1 MPPARAPQRRPSP
14 AGWGRGWAAEG
25 RGGTDTNAA
34 EGDWRADVL
43 DALAPHLPLALRAE
57 VLSEALTVARTI
69 KDSSARAQV
78 LSALAPHLPSALRAE
93 TLAVARTI
101 EDSSARAQV
110 LSALVPHLP
119 PALLSEALTVA
130 RTIEDSYYHAQVLG
144 ALAPQLSGKL
154 LQQRFE
160 ELLAVLPRCERAL
173 SLFVV
178 SSFFPFLEACQ
189 GPKGLEEVR
198 RAIVDTARWFP

>member
-1 MPPARAPQRRPSP
+1 VPPARAPQRRPSP

-57 VLSEALTVARTI
+57 VLSEALT
-69 KDSSARAQV
+69 
-78 LSALAPHLPSALRAE
+78 
-93 TLAVARTI
+93 VARTI